1 MIQVEGCEYQ
11 NGKLPMGLTHVFV
24 VLHTVSDT
32 FLLFYL
38 TYQVGDIDLVFFVER
53 LKIREH
59 GQL

>member
-11 NGKLPMGLTHVFV
+11 NGKLPMGSTHVFV